1 MAMHVAFVASPLAA
15 RRDETRRQDGLTVAQ
30 PRAPI
35 AAGAIMLLTE
45 AEGRQAGSD
54 EARPHKGKRFAW
66 PAGGV
71 CLKRVSAPYATD
83 SDAQQLLVS

>member
-1 MAMHVAFVASPLAA
+1 MALHVAFVASRLAA
-15 RRDETRRQDGLTVAQ
+15 RRNETRRQDGLTVAQ

-35 AAGAIMLLTE
+35 AAGTIMLLTE

-54 EARPHKGKRFAW
+54 DARPHEGTRFAW
-66 PAGGV
+66 PADGV